1 MTCYVHSTKCLL
13 HTKNKQNPNQ
23 TFLAPKVEGIPY
35 ATLQSGFKLIYSTV
49 LDMLATH
56 FEYQQRQ
63 EFPLSGVKL
72 HSSKSYLNA
81 SVFPMRSEISPVQAG
96 WEVIF
101 HDILISVLTALCNH
115 PGDFR
120 WSIELDL
127 NPLAFVVSLSGPR
140 STITLRSHGVNS
152 RPICTM
158 IFVPNTWRTEGSV
171 RYFAILDT
179 KLHTFSRCLKM
190 SRKQET

>member
-1 MTCYVHSTKCLL
+1 MTCDIHITKCLP

-23 TFLAPKVEGIPY
+23 TFLALRLERILY
-35 ATLQSGFKLIYSTV
+35 ATLQSGFNLIYSTV
-49 LDMLATH
+49 LATH
-56 FEYQQRQ
+56 FEYEQRQ

-81 SVFPMRSEISPVQAG
+81 SVFSIRPEISPVQAG

-101 HDILISVLTALCNH
+101 HDVLIIVLSALCNH
-115 PGDFR
+115 PRDFR

-127 NPLAFVVSLSGPR
+127 NPLPFVVSLSGPP
-140 STITLRSHGVNS
+140 STITLRSHGVDS
-152 RPICTM
+152 RVICAM
-158 IFVPNTWRTEGSV
+158 IFVPNTWGTESSV